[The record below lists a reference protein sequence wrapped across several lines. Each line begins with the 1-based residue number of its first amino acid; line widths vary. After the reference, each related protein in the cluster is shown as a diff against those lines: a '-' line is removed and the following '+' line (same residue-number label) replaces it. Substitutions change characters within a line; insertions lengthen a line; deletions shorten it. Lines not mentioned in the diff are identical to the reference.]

1 MDKTKPKLANVSTSK
16 RTKLGNE
23 NFFLRVTFK
32 IFTSLHV
39 DAVVVFNLFGES
51 NKKEKKKTIEVVFA
65 DKHLVLKKG
74 ALIIFRDFVCV
85 CLCLKTAVQ

>member
-1 MDKTKPKLANVSTSK
+1 M
-16 RTKLGNE
+16 
-23 NFFLRVTFK
+23 
-32 IFTSLHV
+32 